1 MDGSR
6 LLDANLLIAYLENE
20 RAVVERA
27 LEADA
32 VYVSVVALGELHF
45 GARKSKRLNQ
55 NLNRIASFLQWA
67 KIAVCDEQTAEL
79 YGVIKEQLRAKG
91 KMIPDNDIWIAATSR
106 QLDVTLA
113 SRDQH
118 FAHIDQLSWE
128 IW

>member
-55 NLNRIASFLQWA
+55 NLNRIASF
-67 KIAVCDEQTAEL
+67 CS
-79 YGVIKEQLRAKG
+79 GPRS
-91 KMIPDNDIWIAATSR
+91 PS
-106 QLDVTLA
+106 VTNRRPNCMAL
-113 SRDQH
+113 
-118 FAHIDQLSWE
+118 
-128 IW
+128 